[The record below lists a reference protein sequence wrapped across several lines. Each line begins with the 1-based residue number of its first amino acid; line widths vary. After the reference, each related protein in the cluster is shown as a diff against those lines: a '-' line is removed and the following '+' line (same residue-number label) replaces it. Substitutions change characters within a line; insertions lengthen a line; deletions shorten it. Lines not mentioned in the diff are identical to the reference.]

1 MKTVWPFKIASIID
15 AQTWF
20 AGVAELLDALDFESG
35 ASTVKIL
42 FLLYIIKNKM
52 CSV

>member
-20 AGVAELLDALDFESG
+20 AGVAELVDALDFESG
-35 ASTVKIL
+35 NFIPK
-42 FLLYIIKNKM
+42 LLL
-52 CSV
+52 